1 MEVRD
6 GETKALGMIGDPQ
19 VSQDIK
25 FSEHTKNGICKYL
38 GFDTAVQSSLVDRMQ
53 GSVDGYGWINPDDL
67 PEKPLTC
74 GIGDLTPGNINDHE
88 TRYQIT
94 RLNYQSPNFPYY
106 FIPYVWQVDGIGND
120 CHNTYQKS
128 ELKICCGR
136 EDQRG
141 DGGARRRRGA
151 RSAVC
156 SDNAPKGVWTLWA
169 GWSNECGD
177 YNTDINEIYGDR
189 KRVRHCVDRDEIE
202 RNKAPN
208 KYLCCDGPF
217 FEIEYCDSL
226 SQYSAVSRI
235 DYNAE
240 YKNARASSSSYS
252 SSDSYKDSNYPLTS
266 SSKAQDGT
274 GDSSV
279 SSESAYLY
287 DDSSDLYSDTYSY

>member
-6 GETKALGMIGDPQ
+6 GETKAFGMIGDPQ
-19 VSQDIK
+19 FSQDIK
-25 FSEHTKNGICKYL
+25 FSDHTRDGICRYL
-38 GFDTAVQSSLVDRMQ
+38 GFDTAMLLSFADLDEF
-53 GSVDGYGWINPDDL
+53 GWINPDDL

-74 GIGDLTPGNINDHE
+74 GIAGLTQGNHNDHE

-94 RLNYQSPNFPYY
+94 RLNRQTPNFPYY

-128 ELKICCGR
+128 ELKLCCGR

-141 DGGARRRRGA
+141 DRGSARRRRGA
-151 RSAVC
+151 RSATC
-156 SDNAPKGVWTLWA
+156 SENAPKGIWTLWA

-177 YNTDINEIYGDR
+177 FNADINEVFGER
-189 KRVRHCVDRDEIE
+189 KRVRHCVDPSNIDS
-202 RNKAPN
+202 N
-208 KYLCCDGPF
+208 KYLCCEGAF

-226 SQYSAVSRI
+226 SQFSDLSRI

-240 YKNARASSSSYS
+240 YKHARASSSSYS
-252 SSDSYKDSNYPLTS
+252 SSGSYKDSNYPLTS
-266 SSKAQDGT
+266 SSTAQDGT

-279 SSESAYLY
+279 SSDSAYLY
-287 DDSSDLYSDTYSY
+287 PDSSDLYSDTYSY